1 VWSPD
6 ASTLAWGQV
15 TEEGFAVG
23 IQTPGS
29 GDPTTVSTT
38 NLPFYTFWSP
48 DGENL
53 GVLHNGTSGVEF
65 RMVDVAT
72 GTSESLDE
80 DAPFYFSWSPE
91 SDRVVTHAGR
101 DRAETITPT
110 GEREALE
117 PTEGGYLSPQ
127 WGPNGVFHVADD
139 HLIIEVDGE
148 RRPIVAVTGST
159 FFVSNPQG
167 TLLALQATGDGSDIS
182 ASIEDLPT
190 VTTEAVVVVDV
201 ETGDAEVVSNGLA
214 LGFFWSPD
222 GESLLVLTTS
232 DSGVVPRVWNADGE
246 AMVFDSYFPPRSMLE
261 DTFPFFPQYA
271 QSVSFWAPNSSAFA
285 YAGAV
290 GDEQGIWIQDL
301 DAHTATKVS
310 DGSWVAWSAASS

>member
-1 VWSPD
+1 
-6 ASTLAWGQV
+6 
-15 TEEGFAVG
+15 
-23 IQTPGS
+23 
-29 GDPTTVSTT
+29 
-38 NLPFYTFWSP
+38 
-48 DGENL
+48 
-53 GVLHNGTSGVEF
+53 
-65 RMVDVAT
+65 
-72 GTSESLDE
+72 
-80 DAPFYFSWSPE
+80 
-91 SDRVVTHAGR
+91 
-101 DRAETITPT
+101 
-110 GEREALE
+110 
-117 PTEGGYLSPQ
+117 
-127 WGPNGVFHVADD
+127 
-139 HLIIEVDGE
+139 
-148 RRPIVAVTGST
+148 
-159 FFVSNPQG
+159 
-167 TLLALQATGDGSDIS
+167 LALQATGDGSDIS
-182 ASIEDLPT
+182 ASTEELPT
-190 VTTEAVVVVDV
+190 VTTQAVVVVDV

-301 DAHTATKVS
+301 DADTATKVS